1 MAIFN
6 SYVKFP
12 EGTHPEYLQLRRFHY
27 GSGTNPGRTSS
38 KQRSATPRRQLRHA
52 KRGCSLILSI
62 VGKPSVLQ
70 GRTVFGKIRVN
81 SCGIAF
87 LVGKSIRF
95 RLIETSDYQMILD
108 DAKVRQSQHNITQL
122 KTSKNPW
129 VQRLAVVTKHLARC
143 SYTWGK
149 MDRSVGSFRSGCHPG
164 SQWGNDWTYRYLK
177 REKHREFRTG
187 FCRGLSGQTKRNV
200 V

>member
-6 SYVKFP
+6 SYVKLP

-70 GRTVFGKIRVN
+70 GRTVFGGN
-81 SCGIAF
+81 SSQ
-87 LVGKSIRF
+87 LMWNSIF
-95 RLIETSDYQMILD
+95 GGEI
-108 DAKVRQSQHNITQL
+108 
-122 KTSKNPW
+122 
-129 VQRLAVVTKHLARC
+129 
-143 SYTWGK
+143 YTI
-149 MDRSVGSFRSGCHPG
+149 
-164 SQWGNDWTYRYLK
+164 
-177 REKHREFRTG
+177 
-187 FCRGLSGQTKRNV
+187 
-200 V
+200 